1 MKIRALTFGDR
12 ETSDGAQIPE
22 TVTVEMSIEE
32 AVILADITGNVIGPG
47 QQQTSTLI
55 WNGLTP
61 LMNQIWDDGSTEAM
75 RDLRLHR
82 WLFKAGT
89 RDYA

>member
-12 ETSDGAQIPE
+12 ETRDEAQIPE

-32 AVILADITGNVIGPG
+32 AVILADTAGNVLGEG

-55 WNGLTP
+55 WNGLVP
-61 LMNQIWDDGSTEAM
+61 LINQTWEDGVTEAM
-75 RDLRLHR
+75 RDLGLHR
-82 WLFKAGT
+82 WLFKQGT
-89 RDYA
+89 RDHA